1 MNKNIAGCSAAGEQ
15 GSKEKWNCSR
25 SKVSGGGFKPF
36 VGLVL
41 MGLGGLIS
49 GCTTPLLESSP
60 TSQTSACPVQP
71 PPKPT
76 LVQSPSNPCCVNALQ
91 PNEIKITAVGYGAT
105 SSYEGFT
112 PGQKRLMA
120 MRSSKLDAYRAL
132 AEQIQG
138 VRVNGNSTVS
148 SMMAQ
153 VDSFRVFV
161 DAYLRGA
168 QVVTVTPMNDGNY
181 ETTIELTLNSR
192 FFDFANTL
200 SQQVKNNHPLAAV
213 GSNVRGAVGPGAA
226 YNTNFYYSE

>member
-1 MNKNIAGCSAAGEQ
+1 
-15 GSKEKWNCSR
+15 
-25 SKVSGGGFKPF
+25 
-36 VGLVL
+36 
-41 MGLGGLIS
+41 
-49 GCTTPLLESSP
+49 
-60 TSQTSACPVQP
+60 
-71 PPKPT
+71 
-76 LVQSPSNPCCVNALQ
+76 LQ

-120 MRSSKLDAYRAL
+120 MRSAKLDAYRAL

-181 ETTIELTLNSR
+181 ETTIELTLNSH
-192 FFDFANTL
+192 FFDFANVL